1 MKTRSS
7 RNKQQGTA
15 TAIGKLQPNP
25 NNNKQQCTKAD
36 LTILPPDAMEL
47 ISTYL
52 PNFDAFTNSKN
63 FILFLSMHY
72 LPLRDL
78 SAMSRVSKSCRNSI
92 TTNMVVTAAYN
103 KVGDRFNTRKSMD
116 ELYRLMSSNSIHIP
130 SPLRILKITT
140 GNKCEICNSRHNT
153 MASWS
158 FGMFACW
165 QCVSERNDCLSKA
178 WNTSWVRYGRNK
190 DKYDVAITHPRNAI
204 SKLYG
209 KKYYIMEDN
218 RVVSGEKVGPIVC
231 WKDIDAIVE
240 YMGNSKSS
248 EYIQKV
254 DEYLEDVIDAPS
266 VAEYNEF
273 NKAYVKAKADGERKA
288 EQAENEK
295 AERRRIRVEKKRK
308 REVEQQAKDER
319 KRRREE
325 AAASKRGEKAPAPPV
340 PEQQQKNDSTA
351 AAGDVVG
358 NQPSEQSSNTEQQE
372 KTNVVVGS
380 QMNRKSSNTKQVEFI
395 GNHTCAGCNKSKS
408 GDSFSQSQLKNRKRF
423 ARCKECVAAN
433 IPAKGVCSDC
443 STSKESGCFRKEMYK
458 ETNPRCKDCCKK
470 KS

>member
-7 RNKQQGTA
+7 SNKEQITIKSN
-15 TAIGKLQPNP
+15 TLQL
-25 NNNKQQCTKAD
+25 NNDKQQCTKAD

-47 ISTYL
+47 ITTYL
-52 PNFDAFTNSKN
+52 PNFDAFTNSKK

-116 ELYRLMSSNSIHIP
+116 ELYRLMSSNSMHIP
-130 SPLRILKITT
+130 SPLRILQIST

-165 QCVSERNDCLSKA
+165 QCVSERKNCLSKA

-190 DKYDVAITHPRNAI
+190 DKYDVAINHPRNAI

-209 KKYYIMEDN
+209 KKYYIMEDI
-218 RVVSGEKVGPIVC
+218 RVVRGEKVGPIVC
-231 WKDIDAIVE
+231 WKDIDAIAE

-248 EYIQKV
+248 QYIQKM

-273 NKAYVKAKADGERKA
+273 NKAYVKAKADVERKA

-295 AERRRIRVEKKRK
+295 AERRRIREEKKRK
-308 REVEQQAKDER
+308 REAEQQAKDER

-325 AAASKRGEKAPAPPV
+325 AAAAKRGEEAPAPPN

-351 AAGDVVG
+351 TTSVAVG

-372 KTNVVVGS
+372 EKDNSAAVTNVVVGS
-380 QMNRKSSNTKQVEFI
+380 QI
-395 GNHTCAGCNKSKS
+395 CAGCNKSKS
-408 GDSFSQSQLKNRKRF
+408 CDSYSQSQLRNRKRF
-423 ARCKECVAAN
+423 ARCKDCVAAN
-433 IPAKGVCSDC
+433 LQAKGVCSDC